1 MEREEV
7 NIHPRG
13 QAKNFSKTYDYNED
27 LNDRVREENNE
38 DDDNVSEVLE
48 VLDSS
53 HVSSL
58 NADISE
64 NEEGQFIY
72 DK

>member
-1 MEREEV
+1 M
-7 NIHPRG
+7 
-13 QAKNFSKTYDYNED
+13 
-27 LNDRVREENNE
+27 REENNE